1 MTLIVKRT
9 ADNTIALPVWLMS
22 QLHLHEGEE
31 VKTTTDGQSLRLTP
45 LEQFFALRG
54 AWRDDAAFD
63 HAMTYLDQ
71 AWQTWT
77 VPQKASQFSIFNA
90 SIC

>member
-9 ADNTIALPVWLMS
+9 ADDTIALSVWLMS

-31 VKTTTDGQSLRLTP
+31 VKTTIDGQNLRLPP

-63 HAMTYLDQ
+63 HALAYLDQ

-77 VPQKASQFSIFNA
+77 VPPSVREISVKNH
-90 SIC
+90 